1 MQVRPMD
8 RETFEKEWKR
18 IDTSWSDVKVNVVK
32 DNHRGYIIADSYTIF
47 KNEYN
52 EDIAMFIADIRLAN
66 VSSIEGI
73 KMMLTYRPVN
83 FSYQPRH

>member
-18 IDTSWSDVKVNVVK
+18 IDTSWRDVKVNVVK
-32 DNHRGYIIADSYTIF
+32 DNYRGYIIADEYTIF
-47 KNEYN
+47 RNDN
-52 EDIAMFIADIRLAN
+52 EDIAMFITDIRLAN
-66 VSSIEGI
+66 ISSIEGM